1 MLQVRKYIQEHM
13 DEVQKVEP
21 VAPLIFCSQMLE
33 EICHLTEVLAGPF
46 QHAHCLLIGHS
57 GAESVL
63 AVVAHII
70 CFKVVRLTDLNT
82 SRYSPACPPDANG
95 YSLEHFR
102 RDIVSIC
109 SRAGAK
115 VSFCLHMHC
124 EVSVQQLWL
133 LHIMK
138 QSVSCICSKSL

>member
-1 MLQVRKYIQEHM
+1 MYVRTYVLQVRKYIQEHM

-21 VAPLIFCSQMLE
+21 VAPLIFCSQLVQ

-46 QHAHCLLIGHS
+46 HHAHCLLIGHS

-63 AVVAHII
+63 AVVAHIAN
-70 CFKVVRLTDLNT
+70 FKVVRLTDLNNA
-82 SRYSPACPPDANG
+82 RYSHGCPSDENG

-102 RDIVSIC
+102 KDIVSIC

-115 VSFCLHMHC
+115 VSFCFLVHYQ
-124 EVSVQQLWL
+124 E
-133 LHIMK
+133 
-138 QSVSCICSKSL
+138 